1 MRKIQT
7 QKSKEEEKQPN
18 MLRLIGGMILRI
30 STRGGISEWTKKSLI
45 LLKQSIQASEV
56 SEASSNDA
64 ERDLVTTIVIT
75 GQIPQGI
82 GNINVLSPCRQAE
95 STKTEVLTEG
105 SAGKDFSDNDILG
118 PTAWDRKKLA
128 KR

>member
-1 MRKIQT
+1 
-7 QKSKEEEKQPN
+7 

-56 SEASSNDA
+56 TETSSNDA

>member
-1 MRKIQT
+1 MD
-7 QKSKEEEKQPN
+7 KEIADSAEAIHTSFRS
-18 MLRLIGGMILRI
+18 LRSIL
-30 STRGGISEWTKKSLI
+30 
-45 LLKQSIQASEV
+45 
-56 SEASSNDA
+56 NDA

-105 SAGKDFSDNDILG
+105 SAGKGFSEQRYIG
-118 PTAWDRKKLA
+118 PHKSGTERN
-128 KR
+128 

>member
-1 MRKIQT
+1 
-7 QKSKEEEKQPN
+7 

-95 STKTEVLTEG
+95 LTKTEVLTEG
-105 SAGKDFSDNDILG
+105 SAGKGFSEQRYIG
-118 PTAWDRKKLA
+118 PH
-128 KR
+128 KRGTERN